1 MHTTGNEQV
10 LFASCFYMSVAPCL
24 TTIKLITYDRDFTF
38 FIFDGCDKIRQESGE
53 NMLISVEHLS
63 KRQNIK
69 EIVNDVSFAI
79 EDRDKIALIGVNGT
93 GKTTLLR
100 MLAGLET
107 YEEGSITKKSGLR
120 VSYLPQDPVFDEDDT
135 ILHQILSMDKEI
147 QEFEAKSILGKLG
160 ISDSSLNISH
170 LSGGQRKRVA
180 LARALLKPCDLLILD
195 EPTNHLD
202 NEMIEWLEAYLI
214 RYAHA
219 LIMVTHDRYFLERV
233 CNTMMEIDRGSMYTY
248 HANYSTYLQ
257 EKAERES
264 IQAAQEKKRQSILR
278 KELAWMRAGV
288 QARGTKSRERIER
301 FHKLNDMESV
311 KEQGQVVLDTI
322 TSRLGRKTIEIDA
335 ISKAYG
341 SHVLFQNL
349 SYTLTRNDRIGIL
362 GPNGCGKSTLLHVL
376 AKDIEPDQGSVVL
389 GETVKLAY
397 FRQGCEEMDMSQK
410 VIDYIRD
417 SGNEIRTL
425 EGNYSA
431 SQMLE
436 RFLFDSRMQH
446 TPIGRLSG
454 GERRRLYLLKILMQA
469 PNILFLD
476 EPTNDLDIQTLQILE
491 DYLDNFNGAVIVVSH
506 DRYFLDRICDKL
518 FVFQNGNVQ
527 QFIGGYSA
535 YMELGTAKE
544 KKEKKKVER
553 VSQQQLRMSSKEK
566 QELEHMEEDIAAL
579 QEQLEHLD
587 MEMNAAGDDFKKIQE
602 LADQRDILEQSIEEK
617 MERWMFLEDKKQEIE
632 NAKGK

>member
-1 MHTTGNEQV
+1 MLPV
-10 LFASCFYMSVAPCL
+10 FYMSVAPCL
-24 TTIKLITYDRDFTF
+24 TTIKQITYDKDFTF

-53 NMLISVEHLS
+53 YMLISVEHLS

-100 MLAGLET
+100 ILAGLET
-107 YEEGSITKKSGLR
+107 YDEGTITKKSGLR

-160 ISDSSLNISH
+160 VSDSSLNISH

-202 NEMIEWLEAYLI
+202 NEMIEWLETYLI

-233 CNTMMEIDRGSMYTY
+233 CNSMMEIDRGNIYTY

-264 IQAAQEKKRQSILR
+264 IQAAQEKKRQNILR

-288 QARGTKSRERIER
+288 QARGTKSRERMER

-311 KEQGQVVLDTI
+311 KEQGQVVLDTM
-322 TSRLGRKTIEIDA
+322 TSRLGKKTIEIND

-341 SHVLFQNL
+341 NHVLFQNL

-362 GPNGCGKSTLLHVL
+362 GPNGCGKSTLLHIL
-376 AKDIEPDQGSVVL
+376 AKDMEPDHGSVVF

-410 VIDYIRD
+410 VIEYIRD

-425 EGNYSA
+425 EGTYSA

-446 TPIGRLSG
+446 TSIGRLSG

-506 DRYFLDRICDKL
+506 DRYFLDRICDKM
-518 FVFQNGNVQ
+518 FVFSNGGIQ

-535 YMELGTAKE
+535 YMELGTAAKE
-544 KKEKKKVER
+544 KREKKKVER
-553 VSQQQLRMSSKEK
+553 IQQLPRMSSKEK
-566 QELEHMEEDIAAL
+566 QELEHMEEDIAVL
-579 QEQLEHLD
+579 QEQLDQLNT
-587 MEMNAAGDDFKKIQE
+587 EMNTAGDDFKKLQE
-602 LADQRDILEQSIEEK
+602 LADQRDALEAKMEEK
-617 MERWMFLEDKKQEIE
+617 MERWMLLEDKKQKIDQ
-632 NAKGK
+632 ARGK

>member
-1 MHTTGNEQV
+1 
-10 LFASCFYMSVAPCL
+10 
-24 TTIKLITYDRDFTF
+24 
-38 FIFDGCDKIRQESGE
+38 
-53 NMLISVEHLS
+53 MLISVEHLC

-100 MLAGLET
+100 ILAGLET
-107 YEEGSITKKSGLR
+107 IDEGNIIRKSGLR
-120 VSYLPQDPVFDEDDT
+120 ISYLPQDPVFDEDDT

-160 ISDSSLNISH
+160 VHDSSLNISH

-202 NEMIEWLEAYLI
+202 NEMIEWLESYLI

-219 LIMVTHDRYFLERV
+219 LMMVTHDRYFLERV
-233 CNTMMEIDRGSMYTY
+233 CNSMMEVDRASIYTY

-301 FHKLNDMESV
+301 FHKLNDMESA
-311 KEQGQVVLDTI
+311 KEQGQVVLDTM
-322 TSRLGRKTIEIDA
+322 TSRLGKKTIEIND

-341 SHVLFQNL
+341 NHVLFQNL

-362 GPNGCGKSTLLHVL
+362 GPNGCGKSTLLHIL
-376 AKDIEPDQGSVVL
+376 AKDMEPDHGSVVL

-417 SGNEIRTL
+417 GGNEIRTL
-425 EGNYSA
+425 DGTYSA

-506 DRYFLDRICDKL
+506 DRYFLDRICDKM
-518 FVFQNGNVQ
+518 FVFNNGSIQ
-527 QFIGGYSA
+527 QYIGGYSA
-535 YMELGTAKE
+535 YMELGATAKE
-544 KKEKKKVER
+544 KKVKKKVER
-553 VSQQQLRMSSKEK
+553 MQQLPRMSSKEK
-566 QELEHMEEDIAAL
+566 QELEHMEEDIAIL
-579 QEQLEHLD
+579 QEQLDLLD
-587 MEMNAAGDDFKKIQE
+587 TEMNNAGDDFKKIQE
-602 LADQRDILEQSIEEK
+602 LADQRDALEAKMEEK
-617 MERWMFLEDKKQEIE
+617 MERWMLLEDKKQEIE
-632 NAKGK
+632 QARGK

>member
-1 MHTTGNEQV
+1 MLPV
-10 LFASCFYMSVAPCL
+10 FYMSVAPCL
-24 TTIKLITYDRDFTF
+24 TTIKQITYDKDCTF

-349 SYTLTRNDRIGIL
+349 S
-362 GPNGCGKSTLLHVL
+362 
-376 AKDIEPDQGSVVL
+376 
-389 GETVKLAY
+389 
-397 FRQGCEEMDMSQK
+397 CEEMDMSQK

-425 EGNYSA
+425 EGTYSA

-587 MEMNAAGDDFKKIQE
+587 MKMNAAGDDFKKIQE

>member
-1 MHTTGNEQV
+1 MDMFSFFLV
-10 LFASCFYMSVAPCL
+10 LTAGCSFLMFLRS
-24 TTIKLITYDRDFTF
+24 DREF
-38 FIFDGCDKIRQESGE
+38 FFFFRHECDKIRQESGE
-53 NMLISVEHLS
+53 SMLISVEHLS

-79 EDRDKIALIGVNGT
+79 EERDKIALIGVNGT

-100 MLAGLET
+100 IIAGLEA
-107 YEEGSITKKSGLR
+107 YEEGTIIRKNGLR
-120 VSYLPQDPVFDEDDT
+120 ISYLPQDPEFDEEDT
-135 ILHQILSMDKEI
+135 ILHQILSMDKDI

-160 ISDSSLNISH
+160 IQDSSLNITH

-180 LARALLKPCDLLILD
+180 LARALLKPSDLLILD

-202 NEMIEWLEAYLI
+202 NEMIEWLETYLI
-214 RYAHA
+214 RYANA

-233 CNTMMEIDRGSMYTY
+233 CTSMMEIDRGAIYTY
-248 HANYSTYLQ
+248 HANYSAYLQ

-301 FHKLNDMESV
+301 FHKLNDMEAV
-311 KEQGQVVLDTI
+311 KYQGQVVLDTV
-322 TSRLGRKTIEIDA
+322 TSRLGKKTIEINH

-341 SHVLFQNL
+341 NHVLFQDL

-376 AKDIEPDQGSVVL
+376 AKDMEPDHGSVVV

-397 FRQGCEEMDMSQK
+397 FRQGCEEMDMSAK

-425 EGNYSA
+425 EGTYSA

-436 RFLFDSRMQH
+436 RFLFDSRMQY
-446 TPIGRLSG
+446 TPIARLSG

-491 DYLDNFNGAVIVVSH
+491 DYLDSFNGAVIVVSH
-506 DRYFLDRICDKL
+506 DRYFLDRICDKM
-518 FVFQNGNVQ
+518 FVFQNGSVQ

-535 YMELGTAKE
+535 YLELGSAGKE
-544 KKEKKKVER
+544 KKEKKRVER
-553 VSQQQLRMSSKEK
+553 VQQLPRMSSKEK
-566 QELEHMEEDIAAL
+566 QELEHMEEDIAHL
-579 QEQLEHLD
+579 QEQLDHLD
-587 MEMNAAGDDFKKIQE
+587 TEMTMAGDDFKKLQE
-602 LADQRDILEQSIEEK
+602 LADERAALEQKMEEK
-617 MERWMFLEDKKQEIE
+617 MERWMLLEDKKQEIE
-632 NAKGK
+632 QAKGK

>member
-1 MHTTGNEQV
+1 
-10 LFASCFYMSVAPCL
+10 
-24 TTIKLITYDRDFTF
+24 
-38 FIFDGCDKIRQESGE
+38 
-53 NMLISVEHLS
+53 MLISVEHLS

-100 MLAGLET
+100 ILAGLET
-107 YEEGSITKKSGLR
+107 IDEGNIIRKSGLR
-120 VSYLPQDPVFDEDDT
+120 ISYLPQDPVFDEDDT

-160 ISDSSLNISH
+160 VHDSFLNISH

-202 NEMIEWLEAYLI
+202 NEMIEWLESYLI

-219 LIMVTHDRYFLERV
+219 LMMVTHDRYFLERV
-233 CNTMMEIDRGSMYTY
+233 CNSMMEIDRASIYTY

-301 FHKLNDMESV
+301 FHKLNDMESA
-311 KEQGQVVLDTI
+311 KEQGQVVLDTM
-322 TSRLGRKTIEIDA
+322 TSRLGKKTIEIND

-341 SHVLFQNL
+341 NHVLFQNL

-362 GPNGCGKSTLLHVL
+362 GPNGCGKSTLLHIL
-376 AKDIEPDQGSVVL
+376 AKDMEPDHGSVVL

-417 SGNEIRTL
+417 GGNEIRTL
-425 EGNYSA
+425 DGTYSA

-506 DRYFLDRICDKL
+506 DRYFLDRICDKM
-518 FVFQNGNVQ
+518 FVFSNGSIQ
-527 QFIGGYSA
+527 QYIGGYSA
-535 YMELGTAKE
+535 YMELGATAKE

-553 VSQQQLRMSSKEK
+553 MQQLPRMSSKEK
-566 QELEHMEEDIAAL
+566 QELEHMEEDIAIL
-579 QEQLEHLD
+579 QEQLDQLD
-587 MEMNAAGDDFKKIQE
+587 TEMNNAGDDFKKIQE
-602 LADQRDILEQSIEEK
+602 LADQRDALEAKMEEK
-617 MERWMFLEDKKQEIE
+617 MERWMLLEDKKQEIE
-632 NAKGK
+632 QARGK

>member
-1 MHTTGNEQV
+1 
-10 LFASCFYMSVAPCL
+10 
-24 TTIKLITYDRDFTF
+24 
-38 FIFDGCDKIRQESGE
+38 
-53 NMLISVEHLS
+53 MLISVEHLS

-100 MLAGLET
+100 ILAGLET
-107 YEEGSITKKSGLR
+107 IDEGNIIRKSGLR
-120 VSYLPQDPVFDEDDT
+120 ISYLPQDPVFDEDDT

-160 ISDSSLNISH
+160 VHDSSLNISH

-202 NEMIEWLEAYLI
+202 NEMIEWLESYLI

-219 LIMVTHDRYFLERV
+219 LMMVTHDRYFLERV
-233 CNTMMEIDRGSMYTY
+233 CNSMMEIDRASIYTY

-301 FHKLNDMESV
+301 FHKLNDMESA
-311 KEQGQVVLDTI
+311 KEQGQVVLDTM
-322 TSRLGRKTIEIDA
+322 TSRLGKKTIEIND

-341 SHVLFQNL
+341 NHVLFQNL

-362 GPNGCGKSTLLHVL
+362 GPNGCGKSTLLHIL
-376 AKDIEPDQGSVVL
+376 AKDMEPDHGSVVL

-417 SGNEIRTL
+417 GGNEIRTL
-425 EGNYSA
+425 DGTYSA

-506 DRYFLDRICDKL
+506 DRYFLDRICDKM
-518 FVFQNGNVQ
+518 FVFSNSSIQ
-527 QFIGGYSA
+527 QYIGGYSA
-535 YMELGTAKE
+535 YMELGATAKE
-544 KKEKKKVER
+544 KKEKKKAER
-553 VSQQQLRMSSKEK
+553 MQQLPRMSSKEK
-566 QELEHMEEDIAAL
+566 QELEHMEEDIAIL
-579 QEQLEHLD
+579 QEQLDQLD
-587 MEMNAAGDDFKKIQE
+587 TEMNNAGDDFKKIQE
-602 LADQRDILEQSIEEK
+602 LADQRDALEAKMEEK
-617 MERWMFLEDKKQEIE
+617 MERWMLLEDKKQEIE
-632 NAKGK
+632 QARGK